1 MQPQPN
7 RGHSHS
13 RPMEQGVGART
24 HCHLGAGNLSPTG
37 TRSQSCLSTAADF
50 KDSLAVPHDDLDSHS
65 SIPTVTL
72 AHSCTAPTKTFVTCA
87 QVVVKT
93 FTLTGARLGCH
104 QKLQCEDT
112 VRRQPSM
119 NLEEGSH
126 QTLYPPAP

>member
-1 MQPQPN
+1 
-7 RGHSHS
+7 
-13 RPMEQGVGART
+13 MEQGVGART

-37 TRSQSCLSTAADF
+37 TRSQSCLSTAVDF
-50 KDSLAVPHDDLDSHS
+50 KDSLAVPHDDLDSDS

-72 AHSCTAPTKTFVTCA
+72 AHSCAAPTKTFVTCA

-104 QKLQCEDT
+104 QKLQCEDK

-119 NLEEGSH
+119 NLEEGSR
-126 QTLYPPAP
+126 QTLYLPAP